1 MSIIIKPMESSSE
14 IEGKA
19 YVHWKSWQEAYR
31 GLIDQAYLDSLT
43 LDKCVKTAYQWPDNI
58 LVAKD
63 GDKIIGFVAYG
74 SCQDDA
80 LPETGEVFAIYVLS
94 KYYGKKVGY
103 ALMQAALCALS
114 EYRQITLWVL
124 KGNTRAIRFYEKCGF
139 RFDGTEKPITL
150 GEENTELRMIL
161 FR

>member
-1 MSIIIKPMESSSE
+1 MTITIKPMESSSE

-19 YVHWKSWQEAYR
+19 YVHWKSWQEAYK
-31 GLIDQAYLDSLT
+31 GLIDQAYLDNLT
-43 LDKCVKTAYQWPDNI
+43 LNKCIKRAYQWPDNI
-58 LVAKD
+58 FVARD
-63 GDKIIGFVAYG
+63 GNKVIGFVGYG

-80 LPETGEVFAIYVLS
+80 LPETGEVFSIYVLS
-94 KYYGKKVGY
+94 EYYGKKIGY
-103 ALMQAALCALS
+103 ALMQTALCALS

-150 GEENTELRMIL
+150 GTENTELRMIL
-161 FR
+161 IR